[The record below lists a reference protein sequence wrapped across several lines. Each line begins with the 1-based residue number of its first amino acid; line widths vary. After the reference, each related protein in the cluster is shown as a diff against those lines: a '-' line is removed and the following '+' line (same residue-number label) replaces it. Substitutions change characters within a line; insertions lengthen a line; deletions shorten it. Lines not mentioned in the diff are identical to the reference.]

1 MYQFCNEMK
10 KELITFL
17 NFLQTPNLEFTR
29 FVRPLRG

>member
-10 KELITFL
+10 KEIKKFL
-17 NFLQTPNLEFTR
+17 NFLQTLNLEFTR

>member
-10 KELITFL
+10 KELTIFL
-17 NFLQTPNLEFTR
+17 NFLQTLNLEFTR